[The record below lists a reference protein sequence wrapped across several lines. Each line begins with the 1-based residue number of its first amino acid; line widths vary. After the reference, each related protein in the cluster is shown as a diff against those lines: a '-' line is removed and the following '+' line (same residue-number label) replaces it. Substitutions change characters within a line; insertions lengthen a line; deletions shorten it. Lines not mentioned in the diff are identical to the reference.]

1 MSTIENAHQQLH
13 IFDSAIARLSE
24 ELRAKADKAKGEA
37 RSKLAS
43 LRAERDAKR
52 LEIMVSVGAALF
64 SAQTELAK
72 GTAEMARATGEAKG
86 KAQAHLAQLEI
97 EVAKSK
103 HDLQAY
109 AVNVTLAT
117 DAEIA
122 MLETDAKTADA
133 GVKAGIATF
142 RDRLRTQRDAVAR
155 SAEAFAQASGAR
167 LQGAK
172 QEFEKSMRELTVL
185 RNEGA
190 AGVN

>member
-1 MSTIENAHQQLH
+1 MSTIENANQQLH
-13 IFDSAIARLSE
+13 IFDSAIARLRE
-24 ELRAKADKAKGEA
+24 EMHAKADKAKDEA

-52 LEIMVSVGAALF
+52 LEIMVSVGAALIA
-64 SAQTELAK
+64 AQTELAK

-97 EVAKSK
+97 KVAKSK

-109 AVNVTLAT
+109 AVNVTQAT

-133 GVKAGIATF
+133 GAKAGIATF
-142 RDRLRTQRDAVAR
+142 RDRLRTQRDALAR
-155 SAEAFAQASGAR
+155 SAEAFAQASGAK
-167 LQGAK
+167 LQSAK

>member
-52 LEIMVSVGAALF
+52 LEIMVSVGAALI